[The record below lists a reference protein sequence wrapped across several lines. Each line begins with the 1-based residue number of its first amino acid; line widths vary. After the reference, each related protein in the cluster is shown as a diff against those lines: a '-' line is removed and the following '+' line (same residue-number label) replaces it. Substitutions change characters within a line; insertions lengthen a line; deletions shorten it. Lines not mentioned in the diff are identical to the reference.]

1 MFSTYHLI
9 DYFGKSNEEEPTLID
24 KIFDK
29 LIEHSIAGME
39 EILGEIGGHRIE
51 DIFRNL
57 DEKFIKP
64 VVLYKYESQEPQFM
78 QVKTKYRESSIGLFF

>member
-1 MFSTYHLI
+1 MIEHL
-9 DYFGKSNEEEPTLID
+9 DKSNEEEPTLID

-57 DEKFIKP
+57 DEKFIHKDIP
-64 VVLYKYESQEPQFM
+64 LM
-78 QVKTKYRESSIGLFF
+78 